1 MSFIVRLFKFVCCV
15 FEFVKCVCCV
25 FEFVISI
32 DIYSINWKVCK
43 EDENSEQ
50 LTFNL
55 GIKWLLFLWCDYPAD

>member
-1 MSFIVRLFKFVCCV
+1 MSFIVRLLNVCV
-15 FEFVKCVCCV
+15 VSLNLLKCVCCV

>member
-1 MSFIVRLFKFVCCV
+1 MSFIVRLLNVCV
-15 FEFVKCVCCV
+15 VSLNLLKCVCCV

-50 LTFNL
+50 
-55 GIKWLLFLWCDYPAD
+55 